1 MRLNIVAAA
10 LVAAFGWGGVVGV
23 VDAFSASSNAN
34 LAVYYGQNSRNI
46 VGAQGNLAAYCQG
59 IQCSWVWLTVDSTLD
74 VYQSSRACLTVDYSV
89 GVFVYLFRI

>member
-1 MRLNIVAAA
+1 MYSYHVCLLLFVGLIDYLLLLRMRLKIVAAA
-10 LVAAFGWGGVVGV
+10 LVAALGWGGVVGV

-59 IQCSWVWLTVDSTLD
+59 IQCS
-74 VYQSSRACLTVDYSV
+74 
-89 GVFVYLFRI
+89 